1 MAAKR
6 TEKTGKSKASDKAVK
21 SKGAVK
27 AVKAKPT
34 GKIVISKSGG
44 KAIKP
49 KRIGKVVDL
58 LKPYVRVSEKVGPF
72 PIPEVPK
79 YMFRLVKNDR
89 TYKAFERDPEAAMK
103 RAGIPTKSIDVAMFA
118 GLAKMLHDRKH
129 GRGILD
135 HVAET
140 VTSQETKT
148 SQEINFDS
156 SGRSTETT
164 RGSHVGEST
173 KFETSGIIKPDD
185 ILRHEINL
193 LFFPSQPL
201 VTPDLIE
208 RIKKIK

>member
-1 MAAKR
+1 MATKR
-6 TEKTGKSKASDKAVK
+6 TDKAVESKASDKAVK
-21 SKGAVK
+21 SKRAVK
-27 AVKAKPT
+27 AVKSKPT
-34 GKIVISKSGG
+34 DKVVKSKLTD
-44 KAIKP
+44 KVIKP
-49 KRIGKVVDL
+49 KRTNKVVDL

-79 YMFRLVKNDR
+79 YMFRLIKSDR
-89 TYKAFERDPEAAMK
+89 AYKAFEKDPKAAMK
-103 RAGIPTKSIDVAMFA
+103 RAKIPIKTVDVAMFA

-129 GRGILD
+129 GRGIID

-140 VTSQETKT
+140 VAHQETRT

-185 ILRHEINL
+185 ILRHEIDL

>member
-1 MAAKR
+1 MATKR
-6 TEKTGKSKASDKAVK
+6 TDKAVK
-21 SKGAVK
+21 SKATDKAKKSKRAVK
-27 AVKAKPT
+27 SDKSKPT
-34 GKIVISKSGG
+34 DKVVKSKLAD

-49 KRIGKVVDL
+49 KRTSKVVDL

-79 YMFRLVKNDR
+79 YMFSLIKSDR
-89 TYKAFERDPEAAMK
+89 AYTAFEKDPKAAMK
-103 RAGIPTKSIDVAMFA
+103 RAGIPLKSIDVAMFA

-129 GRGILD
+129 GKGILD

-140 VTSQETKT
+140 VSSKETNT
-148 SQEINFDS
+148 HQEINFDS
-156 SGRSTETT
+156 SGRSSETT

-208 RIKKIK
+208 QIKKIK